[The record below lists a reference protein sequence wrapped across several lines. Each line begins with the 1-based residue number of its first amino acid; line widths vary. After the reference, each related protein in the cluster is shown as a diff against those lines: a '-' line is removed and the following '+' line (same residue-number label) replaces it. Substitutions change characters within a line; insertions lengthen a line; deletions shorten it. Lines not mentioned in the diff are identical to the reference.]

1 MLKSDRKEKCYE
13 AVKWIQLA
21 QCKIQWQAPVNTT
34 LKFLSKRAGIFSFL
48 FNIFTI
54 TLPSKFGGRLFHPQS
69 EDAPCRADRTHTL

>member
-54 TLPSKFGGRLFHPQS
+54 TLQIWRPSLPSAIRGR
-69 EDAPCRADRTHTL
+69 AMPC